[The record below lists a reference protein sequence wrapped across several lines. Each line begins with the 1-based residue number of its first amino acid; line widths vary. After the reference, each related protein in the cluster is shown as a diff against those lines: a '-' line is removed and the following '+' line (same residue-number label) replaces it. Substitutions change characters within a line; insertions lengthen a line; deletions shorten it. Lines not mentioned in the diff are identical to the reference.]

1 VSSSICDRP
10 PQTSQ
15 NMSAARNEAIWFGKT
30 VRGGR
35 IVKLF
40 VCAIAPVNTIPKTDD
55 CRSPCIPQQLRQQ
68 FLAPRL
74 LWPIPVQVQT
84 DRFWQVLW
92 QFCQGLCDRELGHQK
107 STQSLKIR
115 LRNSHYRSRGLRQT
129 ATSAIVNN

>member
-1 VSSSICDRP
+1 
-10 PQTSQ
+10 
-15 NMSAARNEAIWFGKT
+15 MSAARNEAIWFAKT
-30 VRGGR
+30 VRGAR
-35 IVKLF
+35 ILKLF
-40 VCAIAPVNTIPKTDD
+40 VCAHQSTPFPKPSPDT
-55 CRSPCIPQQLRQQ
+55 SPCIPQQLRQQ

-129 ATSAIVNN
+129 ATSAIGKN